1 MRTKPDPLRATGHP
15 SPTPHFERGQ
25 AAPTLRRRTPFPC
38 PGSPSGSAL
47 RIAPQDALPD
57 SFIEHSFNE
66 YGSSPPRKRFVVKE
80 MVLNI
85 YDELEWRGLIYDG
98 TEGVRE
104 HLAENKVTL
113 YIGFD
118 PTAKSL
124 HVGSLL
130 QIMAL
135 ARMQKAGH
143 RPIGVVGGGTG
154 LIGDPSGK
162 TAERQLLTREKVQEN
177 LDGIREQLSRF
188 LDFDSE
194 ENGAMVIDN
203 GDWLCSIS
211 LIDFLRD
218 IGKHFTVNYLMAKD
232 SVKNRMEGEQGLS
245 FTEFS
250 YSLLQSYD
258 FVELLDRH
266 ECTLQMGA
274 SDQWGN
280 ITAGTEL
287 IRKLRQ
293 RKAYG
298 LVSPLVT
305 SSTGVKFGKTES
317 GAVWLDADLTSPYE
331 FYQFWLNVADAD
343 VIKYLK
349 FFTWF
354 DQDQIAEL
362 EAKHNE
368 APQTRDAHRALA
380 QEVTRM
386 VHGQDALDL
395 AEKSS
400 KVLFGGDFEGMAAKD
415 VLGIFGDVPSTSFE
429 GERFDG
435 DGLSLVDLL
444 VECGLAPS
452 KGQARRLIKDGGIYV
467 NNVRSADER
476 ASVRASDFMDGQV
489 LVLRKGRKV
498 YHLVQIAGA

>member
-1 MRTKPDPLRATGHP
+1 M
-15 SPTPHFERGQ
+15 
-25 AAPTLRRRTPFPC
+25 
-38 PGSPSGSAL
+38 
-47 RIAPQDALPD
+47 
-57 SFIEHSFNE
+57 
-66 YGSSPPRKRFVVKE
+66 
-80 MVLNI
+80 NI
-85 YDELEWRGLIYDG
+85 YDELQWRGLIYDG

-104 HLAENKVTL
+104 HLAENKVSL

-135 ARMQKAGH
+135 ARMQRAGH
-143 RPIGVVGGGTG
+143 RPIGLVGGGTG

-162 TAERQLLTREKVQEN
+162 TAERQLLTPEKVREN
-177 LDGIREQLSRF
+177 LAGIREQLSRF
-188 LDFDSE
+188 LDFEAKD
-194 ENGAMVIDN
+194 NAAMVVDN
-203 GDWLCSIS
+203 GDWLCKIG

-218 IGKHFTVNYLMAKD
+218 IGKHFTVNYLMAKE
-232 SVKNRMEGEQGLS
+232 SVKARMEGEQGLS

-258 FVELLDRH
+258 FLELLDR
-266 ECTLQMGA
+266 EGCTLQMGA

-293 RKAYG
+293 KKAYG

-317 GAVWLDADLTSPYE
+317 GAVWLDAELTSPYQ

-354 DQDQIAEL
+354 DQRQIADL
-362 EAKHNE
+362 EAQHVDSPHE
-368 APQTRDAHRALA
+368 RRAHRALA

-386 VHGQDALDL
+386 VHGADALAV

-400 KVLFGGDFEGMAAKD
+400 SVLFGGDFEG
-415 VLGIFGDVPSTSFE
+415 LGAGDILAIFGNVPSTEFDKS
-429 GERFDG
+429 RFDG
-435 DGLSLVDLL
+435 GMPLVDLV
-444 VECGLAPS
+444 VESGLAPS
-452 KGQARRLIKDGGIYV
+452 KGQARRLIKDGGVYM
-467 NNVRSADER
+467 NNVRMADEK
-476 ASVRASDFMDGQV
+476 AAVALDDFMDGQV
-489 LVLRKGRKV
+489 LVMRKGRKV

>member
-1 MRTKPDPLRATGHP
+1 M
-15 SPTPHFERGQ
+15 
-25 AAPTLRRRTPFPC
+25 
-38 PGSPSGSAL
+38 
-47 RIAPQDALPD
+47 
-57 SFIEHSFNE
+57 
-66 YGSSPPRKRFVVKE
+66 
-80 MVLNI
+80 NI

-143 RPIGVVGGGTG
+143 RPIALVGGGTG

-162 TAERQLLTREKVQEN
+162 TAERQLLTKEKVQEN
-177 LDGIREQLSRF
+177 LAGLREQLGRF
-188 LDFDSE
+188 LDFDDSDS
-194 ENGAMVIDN
+194 GALLVDN
-203 GDWLCSIS
+203 GDWLCSIG

-218 IGKHFTVNYLMAKD
+218 VGKHFTVNYLMAKE
-232 SVKNRMEGEQGLS
+232 SVKQRLEGEQGLS
-245 FTEFS
+245 YTEFT
-250 YSLLQSYD
+250 YSLLQSFD
-258 FVELLDRH
+258 FVELLDRYQ
-266 ECTLQMGA
+266 CTLQMGA

-293 RKAYG
+293 SKAYG

-305 SSTGVKFGKTES
+305 SSSGVKFGKTEA
-317 GAVWLDADLTSPYE
+317 GAVWLDAELTSPYQ
-331 FYQFWLNVADAD
+331 FYQFWLNVTDDD
-343 VIKYLK
+343 VVRYLK
-349 FFTWF
+349 YFTWLN
-354 DQDQIAEL
+354 QEEIAAL
-362 EAKHNE
+362 EAQHE
-368 APQTRDAHRALA
+368 AAPQKREAHKTLA
-380 QEVTRM
+380 RELTRM
-386 VHGQDALDL
+386 VHGETALEL

-400 KVLFGGDFEGMAAKD
+400 QVLFGGGLDGLAAAD
-415 VLGIFGDVPSTSFE
+415 ILEIFGDVPSTGFE
-429 GERFDG
+429 ASKFDG
-435 DGLSLVDLL
+435 GLSLVDLL
-444 VECGLAPS
+444 VETKLAPS

-467 NNVRSADER
+467 NNTRSEDEK
-476 ASVRASDFMDGQV
+476 ASVSTDDFKDGLV

-498 YHLVQIAGA
+498 YHLVQILGS